1 MLQHVVAIHWNDAVP
16 NDYAPTVVAALHDMV
31 RSIDTVREYR
41 CGADLGVSGTDNADF
56 VIVATFDDVA
66 GWKVY
71 DEHPLHNE
79 VRSTYFKP
87 YIARRSAAQF
97 VF

>member
-16 NDYAPTVVAALHDMV
+16 DGYADTVVQALHEMV
-31 RSIDTVREYR
+31 RSIDTVRDYR
-41 CGADLGVSGTDNADF
+41 CGPDLGVSGADNADF

-66 GWKVY
+66 GWRVY

-79 VRSTYFKP
+79 VRATYFKP
-87 YIARRSAAQF
+87 YIAKRSAAQF
-97 VF
+97 NF